1 MRLRDRVVANG
12 GRLELGMREVRDEFA
27 RTLLDAP
34 ARSEIALA
42 LRDAGLV
49 ADPPL
54 EEARRHDRLQLSAK
68 PRRGTPRSATG
79 HSRPAESVEGHE
91 GDPALGSVALAGLV
105 ATVAGF
111 AVFGLVG
118 GLLLLGASLLLIF
131 LVAGTD
137 WSARRSILVVAISLL
152 LLSFLVI
159 SPLTADEPSR
169 TPNPSKAGTP
179 RVSVLRASAIRELDS
194 GNYANAL
201 RIAEEDL
208 RDLNL
213 ARRIR
218 DRAARELLDRAER
231 AIDTSPRRTLTL
243 ARRSAN
249 YKPSA
254 RAEEIKHQAQG
265 LVAAEQAA
273 SEPPPPAEPAD
284 PLPEDPL
291 DSEPAEEDFGG
302 GGGSDGSSGF
312 NCGPGDIDGDGDGRC
327 NE

>member
-1 MRLRDRVVANG
+1 MRTLARWQPPRLVTSRSASSRHDQGARSSRRVVSSLVSDRDIAMRLRDRVVANG

-91 GDPALGSVALAGLV
+91 GDPALSSVALAGLV

-118 GLLLLGASLLLIF
+118 GLLLFGASLLLIF

-179 RVSVLRASAIRELDS
+179 GVSVLRASAIRELDS

-213 ARRIR
+213 ARWIR
-218 DRAARELLDRAER
+218 DRAARELLDRAET
-231 AIDTSPRRTLTL
+231 AIDTSPRRLPWPVAPPTTSRPPEP
-243 ARRSAN
+243 RRSSIR
-249 YKPSA
+249 P
-254 RAEEIKHQAQG
+254 RA
-265 LVAAEQAA
+265 
-273 SEPPPPAEPAD
+273 S
-284 PLPEDPL
+284 
-291 DSEPAEEDFGG
+291 
-302 GGGSDGSSGF
+302 
-312 NCGPGDIDGDGDGRC
+312 
-327 NE
+327 